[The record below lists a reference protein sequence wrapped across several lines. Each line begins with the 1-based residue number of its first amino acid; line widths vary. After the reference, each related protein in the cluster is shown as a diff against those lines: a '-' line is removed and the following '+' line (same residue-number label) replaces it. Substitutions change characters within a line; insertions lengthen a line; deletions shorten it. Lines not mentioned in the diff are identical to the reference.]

1 MQCPLT
7 HAMGG
12 RARANSLTT
21 SECTSFGN
29 QAHAS
34 CVGTAWIGTWCTII
48 INPRRMREG
57 YGSMCVSVCI
67 CLLPR

>member
-12 RARANSLTT
+12 GARVNALTT

-34 CVGTAWIGTWCTII
+34 CVGTGWIGTWCTII
-48 INPRRMREG
+48 IVVATGDRFNVKIK
-57 YGSMCVSVCI
+57 S
-67 CLLPR
+67 